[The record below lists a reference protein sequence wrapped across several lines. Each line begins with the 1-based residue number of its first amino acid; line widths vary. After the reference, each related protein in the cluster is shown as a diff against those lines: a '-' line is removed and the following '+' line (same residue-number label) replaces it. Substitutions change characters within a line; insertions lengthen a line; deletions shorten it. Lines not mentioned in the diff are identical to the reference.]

1 MPRTRPRRKP
11 APHAEATRARIVTA
25 AVEAFAQK
33 GFEAASTRQ
42 IAQAAGL
49 EQGLLTYHFA
59 TKDDLWRAAADR
71 VFAVL
76 RESVGGHVATLQDI
90 EPAERGRE
98 AVRAYVR
105 TMAANPE
112 FFRFIVDQGNR
123 SDARQ
128 RWLVDTHI
136 KPAFEAMK
144 QLGILRALGAVR
156 DDQLPHALFAILGA
170 GSLIFAV
177 PNNCRRLTGVDPR
190 KPEAIEAHAHFVAN
204 LLFPSAP

>member
-1 MPRTRPRRKP
+1 MPRTRRKP
-11 APHAEATRARIVTA
+11 APHAEATRTRIVDS
-25 AVEAFAQK
+25 AVKAFADK
-33 GFEAASTRQ
+33 GFEGASTRE
-42 IAQAAGL
+42 IAQAAGV
-49 EQGLLTYHFA
+49 EQGLLTYHFP
-59 TKDDLWRAAADR
+59 TKDELWRAAANQ

-76 RESVGGHVATLQDI
+76 RGSVG
-90 EPAERGRE
+90 ERLASLESIPPGERARE
-98 AVRAYVR
+98 GVRAYVR
-105 TMAANPE
+105 TMAGHPE

-136 KPAFEAMK
+136 KPGFEAMK
-144 QLGILRALGAVR
+144 QLGLLRALGATR
-156 DDQLPHALFAILGA
+156 DDQLPHALFALLGA